1 MVVVIEP
8 YARQKVSILHSAIT
22 RLRQGQAVSKPGL
35 ATTGLWVV
43 VLFSKFLLPACM
55 GLRRNVSE
63 TNG

>member
-1 MVVVIEP
+1 MVVAIEP
-8 YARQKVSILHSAIT
+8 YARRKISILHSAIT
-22 RLRQGQAVSKPGL
+22 RSRQGQAVSKPGL